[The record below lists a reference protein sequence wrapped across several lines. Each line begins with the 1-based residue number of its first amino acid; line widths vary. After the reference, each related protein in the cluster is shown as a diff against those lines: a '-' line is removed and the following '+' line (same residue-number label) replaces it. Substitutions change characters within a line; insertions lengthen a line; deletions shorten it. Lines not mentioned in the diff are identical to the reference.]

1 MKKRLSLSDAL
12 GQGMADRRIDI
23 LRQIG
28 IGGSISQAARAVGV
42 SYKAAWQAVDALT
55 NLAGVP
61 LVARAVGGTGGG
73 GAQLTPAGH
82 ELLHAA
88 DALEQ
93 ARRDVLARLSPQAG
107 AASGGGPGGSAAL
120 ARLALR
126 TSLRNQWPC
135 TVQSLEPLGPLMRVH
150 LQGESAP
157 QLALCA
163 RITQESV
170 ELLALRPG
178 LPVLA
183 LCKAAAVRV
192 QAGLPAA
199 LASNLWPGRA
209 SRVSRGPAGDEVSAM
224 LDAGVHMVG
233 FAAPSSGLRSG
244 RRVAMAV
251 DESAVV
257 LAVTG

>member
-1 MKKRLSLSDAL
+1 MTKRLSLSDAL

-28 IGGSISQAARAVGV
+28 VGGSISQAARAVGV

-73 GAQLTPAGH
+73 GAQLTPAGL
-82 ELLHAA
+82 ELLNAA
-88 DALEQ
+88 DALEE
-93 ARRDVLARLSPQAG
+93 ARREVLARLAPGPAG
-107 AASGGGPGGSAAL
+107 APAL

-135 TVQSLEPLGPLMRVH
+135 TVQSLEPLGPLVRVH

-157 QLALCA
+157 DLALCA
-163 RITQESV
+163 RITRESA
-170 ELLALRPG
+170 ELLALRAG

-192 QAGLPAA
+192 HAGWPQA
-199 LASNLWPGRA
+199 LASNAWPARA
-209 SRVSRGPAGDEVSAM
+209 SRVSRGPAGDEVSAT
-224 LDAGVHMVG
+224 LNAGVHMVG
-233 FAAPSSGLRSG
+233 FAPPSSGLRARG
-244 RRVAMAV
+244 RVSMAV